1 MKMDQNIV
9 EILAESLCGKQVK
22 QFRKEF
28 GIIKNVSDRDYV
40 SNSFHCHVSEDI
52 TPIEKQDLEKRF
64 WNLSNGG
71 KIQYCKYPISYNTE
85 AIKTLLRRAMK
96 LGFYEG
102 VNLSLS
108 YCNKC
113 GHEQLDMDI
122 CPKCGS
128 DDIIEIERMNGYLSF
143 SKINGKSRLN
153 DAKMAE
159 IKDRISM

>member
-28 GIIKNVSDRDYV
+28 GIVKNVSDRDYV
-40 SNSFHCHVSEDI
+40 SNSFHCHVGEDI

-113 GHEQLDMDI
+113 GHEQLDMDV